1 MRLEGKCQ
9 GIDTWEMCP
18 STMRSALA
26 WAALPA
32 DAVKAVKVIK
42 AVKANNL
49 VFAMG
54 NLSSRSHGSSRVADT
69 GKWSEG

>member
-1 MRLEGKCQ
+1 M
-9 GIDTWEMCP
+9 
-18 STMRSALA
+18 
-26 WAALPA
+26 PA
-32 DAVKAVKVIK
+32 DAGKAVKVIK

-54 NLSSRSHGSSRVADT
+54 NLSSRSHGSTRAADT